1 MNLRK
6 RVMRVV
12 AVLGVA
18 FAAGQVAETLRTPPQ
33 GDTSGALATETTA
46 MAMVDMVPGLRGITP
61 VAATMDDP
69 AATGCVPRLDLAAA
83 PLGMIDLTLN
93 APCNRGERVVIRHA
107 GLSFT
112 AQTSPEGAL
121 QLQLPALEPEA
132 LVAAYFESA
141 QIALAK
147 VAVPDATDHI
157 RFAVQMGPP
166 AQFDLR
172 AEADGQVDVGS
183 YGRVA
188 DALGRSI
195 QPLGL
200 GTVTQ
205 PLLAQVYSYPA
216 ADTAANLTVEVKIT
230 PDTCGRTLPVETL
243 LARGGKVT
251 LTKLAVAVPLC
262 GTSGDILVLKN
273 LLRDLTL
280 AAPR

>member
-6 RVMRVV
+6 RAMRVV

-18 FAAGQVAETLRTPPQ
+18 FAAGQVAETLRPPS
-33 GDTSGALATETTA
+33 DNVAVGAASADASA
-46 MAMVDMVPGLRGITP
+46 MSEVDLLTDLRGITP
-61 VAATMDDP
+61 VAASMNDP
-69 AATGCVPRLDLAAA
+69 AAVGCVPTLDLVAA
-83 PLGMIDLTLN
+83 PLGMIDLTLT
-93 APCNRGERVVIRHA
+93 APCNLGERVVIRHA

-112 AQTSPEGAL
+112 AQTNPDGVL
-121 QLQLPALEPEA
+121 RLQLPALEPEA
-132 LVAAYFESA
+132 LVAAYFDSA

-157 RFAVQMGPP
+157 RFAVQMPHP

-172 AEADGQVDVGS
+172 AEADGQVYVGS
-183 YGRVA
+183 YGRSA
-188 DALGRSI
+188 DLPGRSI

-200 GTVTQ
+200 GTVAQ

-251 LTKLAVAVPLC
+251 LTKVAVAVPLC